1 MIDFQHPADAILA
14 LRSRLADLGDEEIDS
29 ACAVGRVLSVGLLAD
44 RDSPP
49 LDVSAM
55 DGYGV
60 RLSDV
65 ARAIDTQ
72 DGWLSVA
79 HTIAAGRS
87 PEVPP
92 PGAAVKI
99 FTGAPV
105 PSEVDCVVKRED
117 TDESD
122 ASRVRIPALPSL
134 GQNIRL
140 QGENSKAGEQVLC
153 AGEVLSNTRV
163 AALATFAGTRLRVR
177 KRVRVAIVNTGD
189 ELVSLGQPAQPWQI
203 RDSNGPFLDAWLRR
217 FGWLEVVLRQSVRDD
232 FDTLS
237 SAISQAVQQA
247 DAVLLTGGVSMGDAD
262 FVPDAIRQLGGEI
275 VFHRLPIRP
284 GKPVLGAA
292 IGGKLILGLPGNP
305 VSVAVTARAI
315 GLPLLESLAG
325 RSADRAI
332 PQVALEN
339 ADSKTLGLVWHR
351 LARVSALG
359 GVELV
364 DGRGSGDVVALASS
378 DGFVVIPPGESG
390 PGPWPWLTW

>member
-1 MIDFQHPADAILA
+1 MTDFQDPADAIAA
-14 LRSRLADLGDEEIDS
+14 LRSRLVDLGDEEIDS
-29 ACAVGRVLSVGLLAD
+29 AHAVGRVLSVGLLAD

-60 RLSDV
+60 RFSDV
-65 ARAIDTQ
+65 TRAIDSN
-72 DGWLSVA
+72 DGWLPVA
-79 HTIAAGRS
+79 HTIAAGMS
-87 PEVPP
+87 PANPP

-117 TDESD
+117 TDESE
-122 ASRVRIPALPSL
+122 ASRVRIPSLPSL

-140 QGENSKAGEQVLC
+140 QGENSKAGEQVIR
-153 AGEVLSNTRV
+153 AGEVLANTRA
-163 AALATFAGTRLRVR
+163 AALATFAGTRVRVR

-189 ELVSLGQPAQPWQI
+189 ELVSLGQPAEPWQI
-203 RDSNGPFLDAWLRR
+203 RDSNGPFLDAWIRQ
-217 FGWLEVVLRQSVRDD
+217 FGWLDVILRQSVRDD

-284 GKPVLGAA
+284 GKPVLGAS

-315 GLPLLESLAG
+315 ALPLLESLAG
-325 RSADRAI
+325 KTKAHV
-332 PQVALEN
+332 PQIRLEN

-351 LARVSALG
+351 LARTNAAG

-364 DGRGSGDVVALASS
+364 DGRGSGDVVALAAS
-378 DGFVVIPPGESG
+378 DGFVVIPPGKSG